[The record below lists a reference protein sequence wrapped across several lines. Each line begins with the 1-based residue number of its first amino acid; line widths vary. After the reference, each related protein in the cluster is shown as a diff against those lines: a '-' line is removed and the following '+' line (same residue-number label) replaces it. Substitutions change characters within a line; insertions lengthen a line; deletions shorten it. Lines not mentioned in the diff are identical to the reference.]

1 MNCIINNTYLRMK
14 KIISYVAVLLLA
26 SCNSSD
32 KQTEAAVNTQPA
44 QPTEP
49 VVTEVPPTDTA
60 QVDAVTSAT
69 AIANPA
75 SFNGTLVIPPQD
87 FATVTLSM
95 GGIVKGLSLL
105 PGAYVRKGTV
115 LGTLE
120 NPEFIDL
127 QQAYLDSRAQLE
139 YLEAEYQR
147 QQTLSRE
154 AVASQKKMQQ
164 AKADY
169 LSMKSRL
176 QASAAQLRLL
186 GVDPEALA
194 AGDIRP
200 YIEVKAPISGYTSNV
215 QANLGKYLNA
225 GEPLCELIDK
235 SQPMVRLVAYEKDLA
250 GMKPGSRVQFRV
262 NGMGKVTFH
271 ATLLTIGQQVDDA
284 NRSIELYAKVL
295 DASPLFRPGMY
306 VSARMEK
313 E

>member
-1 MNCIINNTYLRMK
+1 MK
-14 KIISYVAVLLLA
+14 KIIYSVAVLLLA
-26 SCNSSD
+26 SCDSSN
-32 KQTEAAVNTQPA
+32 KQTEPARDA
-44 QPTEP
+44 QPTETAS
-49 VVTEVPPTDTA
+49 VMVETADTM
-60 QVDAVTSAT
+60 QVDGVTSAT

-75 SFNGTLVIPPQD
+75 SFNGTLVTPPNN

-95 GGIVKGLSLL
+95 GGIVKNLSLL
-105 PGAYVRKGTV
+105 PGTYVNKGTV

-120 NPEFIDL
+120 NPDFIDL
-127 QQAYLDSRAQLE
+127 QQAYLDSYAQLE

-154 AVASQKKMQQ
+154 AVASQKKFQQ
-164 AKADY
+164 SKADY

-186 GVDPEALA
+186 GVNPETLSLS
-194 AGDIRP
+194 GIRP
-200 YIEVKAPISGYTSNV
+200 YMEVKAPINGYISNV
-215 QANLGKYLNA
+215 QANLGKYLNV
-225 GEPLCELIDK
+225 GEPLCDLIDK
-235 SQPMVRLVAYEKDLA
+235 SQTMVRLTAYEKDLA
-250 GMKPGSRVQFRV
+250 GMKVGSRVQFRV
-262 NGMGKVTFH
+262 NGLGKTTFH
-271 ATLLTIGQQVDDA
+271 ATLVSIGQQVDDS